1 MLAWTATSHN
11 HPLLIVKYED
21 LIEDTSSVLMEMLDF
36 LQVPYSS
43 SAVQELA
50 MNLNV
55 EEISLTY
62 TSDERDYINSII
74 KGTIESLRTS
84 KLDTDCN
91 LSLYI
96 LD

>member
-43 SAVQELA
+43 PAVQELA

>member
-43 SAVQELA
+43 STVQELA

>member
-1 MLAWTATSHN
+1 M
-11 HPLLIVKYED
+11 
-21 LIEDTSSVLMEMLDF
+21 LMEMLDF

-43 SAVQELA
+43 STVQELA